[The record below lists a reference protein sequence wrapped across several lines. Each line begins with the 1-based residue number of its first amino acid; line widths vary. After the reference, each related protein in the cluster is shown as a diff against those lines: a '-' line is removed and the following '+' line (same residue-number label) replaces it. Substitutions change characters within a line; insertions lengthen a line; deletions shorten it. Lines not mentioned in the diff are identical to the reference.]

1 MSDQL
6 DQQNDPVFE
15 EEQAHLSSLYQKLL
29 QMRDAISADLESSH
43 AGAAQDL
50 ITMSEEVRLDFGGA
64 DETMETLAAIE
75 TLNSVIDAYNQYH
88 DFSVDKLRRV
98 MLLLMQPYF
107 AKVKLQM
114 RPGRPAR
121 DVYIGAAGMTDERS
135 IPLVVDGRS
144 PVAEAY
150 YNRGIIQ
157 LFMKDTRKGCLDLS
171 KAGELGITEA
181 YEVLKRY
188 ASLDN

>member
-6 DQQNDPVFE
+6 DQQNDPVFK
-15 EEQAHLSSLYQKLL
+15 EEQAHLSSHYQKLL

-88 DFSVDKLRRV
+88 DFNVDKLRRV
-98 MLLLMQPYF
+98 MLLLM
-107 AKVKLQM
+107 
-114 RPGRPAR
+114 
-121 DVYIGAAGMTDERS
+121 
-135 IPLVVDGRS
+135 
-144 PVAEAY
+144 
-150 YNRGIIQ
+150 
-157 LFMKDTRKGCLDLS
+157 
-171 KAGELGITEA
+171 
-181 YEVLKRY
+181 
-188 ASLDN
+188 